1 MKMASCLPLPNN
13 APAGEPAGLSIS
25 TWSQNVCIDTLG
37 ANDAGVTVKSI
48 AIYAMPFPA
57 PPIRKIALIGYDGVQ
72 SLDLV
77 GPLEV
82 FSMANRF
89 AVPGAYEVM
98 LASLQGGEIVTNSGV
113 KLAGSLPL
121 SALPDDLDTV
131 LVGGGS
137 DDGIRTAYA
146 SGLPE
151 WLQGRIGSARRI
163 GSVCTGAF
171 ILAAAGLLDG
181 RRATTHWD
189 NCEALRAFR
198 PAVQVE
204 PDAIYVA
211 EPPLYTSAG
220 VTAGIDLCLSFVEAD
235 HGPEAAL
242 TVARYL
248 VLFMHRAGGQSQY
261 SVGLKMQAAA
271 TPRLRS
277 LVAEICADPSGDLS
291 LPRLAERAGMAERT
305 FSRLF
310 QKETATTPAAFVEA
324 ARMDRARA
332 LLESSDWPLERVAE
346 RAGFGSLDSLHRAF
360 QRRVGVT
367 PGDYR
372 KRFGRA
378 RPMSPHDTVD
388 MTR

>member
-1 MKMASCLPLPNN
+1 
-13 APAGEPAGLSIS
+13 
-25 TWSQNVCIDTLG
+25 
-37 ANDAGVTVKSI
+37 
-48 AIYAMPFPA
+48 
-57 PPIRKIALIGYDGVQ
+57 
-72 SLDLV
+72 
-77 GPLEV
+77 
-82 FSMANRF
+82 
-89 AVPGAYEVM
+89 
-98 LASLQGGEIVTNSGV
+98 
-113 KLAGSLPL
+113 
-121 SALPDDLDTV
+121 
-131 LVGGGS
+131 
-137 DDGIRTAYA
+137 
-146 SGLPE
+146 
-151 WLQGRIGSARRI
+151 
-163 GSVCTGAF
+163 
-171 ILAAAGLLDG
+171 
-181 RRATTHWD
+181 
-189 NCEALRAFR
+189 
-198 PAVQVE
+198 
-204 PDAIYVA
+204 
-211 EPPLYTSAG
+211 
-220 VTAGIDLCLSFVEAD
+220 
-235 HGPEAAL
+235 
-242 TVARYL
+242 
-248 VLFMHRAGGQSQY
+248 MHRAGGQSQY

-388 MTR
+388 MTRQMP